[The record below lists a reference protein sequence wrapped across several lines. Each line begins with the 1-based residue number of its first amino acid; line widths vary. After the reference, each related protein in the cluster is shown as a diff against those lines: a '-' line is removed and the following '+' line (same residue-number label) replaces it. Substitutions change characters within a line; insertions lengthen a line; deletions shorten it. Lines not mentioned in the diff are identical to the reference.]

1 MDIFCEKHIP
11 ELVDV
16 ITSSCPDKS
25 ANTSEGAAGRIITKP
40 EVLLNICEL
49 LCFCVMQD
57 LSRTRYSYLM
67 LIHFFCFVLCWNT
80 LDTICWA
87 ISSCVQMQFSP
98 KQRD

>member
-1 MDIFCEKHIP
+1 MDIFYEKHLP

-49 LCFCVMQD
+49 LCFCIMQD

-67 LIHFFCFVLCWNT
+67 LIHFFCFVLILESIGYYLLGNFFLCT
-80 LDTICWA
+80 DA
-87 ISSCVQMQFSP
+87 VFS
-98 KQRD
+98 KTT